1 MKHLINTK
9 NTKMRWVVTIC
20 MILAIGAIQV
30 HATEYA
36 KMFTIKSSTV
46 VSNSSYTAYNKTI
59 TGVGGDS
66 DTTWVITFGGNN
78 KSVGTNSTNRS
89 SCTLANNS
97 KYAVSPVTSSEIA
110 AAFVNTTAINNV
122 SKITYVISGG
132 KNQAGK
138 AYLIYSAA
146 GSSFAQMS
154 LTNGTQGGAIP
165 AASVDSAFEFTKC
178 SGYFGLLF
186 IPDNTSGDWRI
197 DDVDITF
204 YKELA
209 MRSVVWKVENSP
221 YTPASPGSSSV
232 AVGEKVA
239 AVPTAPSVPAACL
252 SANAGAKFMGWTATA
267 NYTGA
272 GAPSDLFTTA
282 TGAPEAPAGT
292 GAITYYAVF
301 ADPVAVAP

>member
-36 KMFTIKSSTV
+36 EMFTIKSGTV
-46 VSNSSYTAYNKTI
+46 VTNSSYAAYT
-59 TGVGGDS
+59 TTLPGVGGDS
-66 DTTWVITFGGNN
+66 DTTWVITRGGNN
-78 KSVGTNSTNRS
+78 KSVGTNSKNRS
-89 SCTLANNS
+89 SCTLENYS
-97 KYAVSPVTSSEIA
+97 LYAVDTVTTSHIA
-110 AAFVNTTAINNV
+110 SAFANTTPISNV
-122 SKITYVISGG
+122 SKIKYSFNGGSNQSYTNVFLLYSSGG
-132 KNQAGK
+132 STFSK
-138 AYLIYSAA
+138 
-146 GSSFAQMS
+146 MS
-154 LTNGTQGGAIP
+154 LTSGSQGAAISSGT
-165 AASVDSAFEFTKC
+165 AFEFSKC
-178 SGYFGLLF
+178 SGYFALLF
-186 IPDNTSGDWRI
+186 VATNSSGDWRI

-239 AVPTAPSVPAACL
+239 AVPTAPSVPVACL

-282 TGAPEAPAGT
+282 ADAPEAPAGT